1 VKRAPALRIDPRVM
15 WCDRGGR
22 FSLLKAACLACCLA
36 PASVL
41 FVQWWADDLG
51 ARPVKALLLAAGLWT
66 VRFIV
71 ITLAISPARTILD
84 WHRLV
89 LVRRM
94 LGVTAMA
101 YGLGHLTLYIVME
114 KFQLGLVVS
123 EIALRIYLTIGF
135 ITLVGLVTLGSI
147 STDAAIRRLG
157 RNWKRLQR
165 LVYPI
170 AALALLHYFMQS
182 KLNVNGAVLMAGFVS
197 WLLLWRLLPG
207 HWQPKL
213 IALFALAPLSALATA
228 GIEAGWYAVAT
239 RIDPWRVL
247 EANLQTMMLRPSAW
261 VLIVALGVA
270 VLAAIRRIRLPPL
283 GTRVREPVRGQV
295 RGPVGGPARAQS
307 ARPRSARPRSAG
319 V

>member
-1 VKRAPALRIDPRVM
+1 VRRAPALRLDPRLL
-15 WCDRGGR
+15 WRDRGGH
-22 FSLLKAACLACCLA
+22 FSPLKAVCLAFCLA
-36 PASVL
+36 PATVL
-41 FVQWWADDLG
+41 FAQWWAEDLG

-71 ITLAISPARTILD
+71 ITLAVSPARTILD
-84 WHRLV
+84 WPRL
-89 LVRRM
+89 LIVRRM

-101 YGLGHLTLYIVME
+101 YGLAHLTLYVVTE
-114 KFQLGLVVS
+114 KFQIGFVAS

-135 ITLVGLVTLGSI
+135 VALIGLVVLGSI

-165 LVYPI
+165 LAYPV
-170 AALALLHYFMQS
+170 AGLALLHYFMQS
-182 KLNVNGAVLMAGFVS
+182 KLNVNGAVLMAGFVV
-197 WLLLWRLLPG
+197 WLGLWRLLPG

-213 IALFALAPLSALATA
+213 LALFALAPLSALATA

-270 VLAAIRRIRLPPL
+270 LLAAIRRIPLPPL
-283 GTRVREPVRGQV
+283 RISWRTSERVPERAQV
-295 RGPVGGPARAQS
+295 RPRA
-307 ARPRSARPRSAG
+307 ARPRSAR